1 MWIDSI
7 AFMSFWR
14 TPWRKRERVYD
25 RQFAMALNGPLD
37 VNSSCF
43 ISYNF
48 TIKMNCKHQPF
59 LFECDQCSSSKI
71 GVNPRNILAVVF
83 SWYKIV

>member
-1 MWIDSI
+1 MIGSL
-7 AFMSFWR
+7 
-14 TPWRKRERVYD
+14 PW
-25 RQFAMALNGPLD
+25 AINGRLG

-71 GVNPRNILAVVF
+71 GVNPRNIQALVF
-83 SWYKIV
+83 SCYKIVLEEMIIL